1 MARISVIGAGAF
13 GLAISVHLAGIG
25 HEVLVWSHN
34 EEKITAL
41 RETGR
46 SDAFPGTDIPKEIKY
61 TSDRGKASEDRD
73 LIVFAVA
80 SPYSRNTAAGFA
92 PYIKEGQL
100 ITTVTKG
107 VEDTSFATQ
116 ADILKQEIPQAVV
129 TALSGPTHAE
139 EIVKSQPTTMVAASE
154 DERAAEYVQDI
165 FMSDRL
171 RVYTSQDVL
180 GVELGGSLKNVIAL
194 AAGMADGLGYGDNA
208 KAALITRGI
217 HEMAGLAVKMGAKAE
232 TLYGLTGIGDLIVT
246 CESKHSRNRKCGM
259 LIGQG
264 ISMDE
269 AVKTVGQVVEG
280 IHSAKAAMGL
290 SEKYGFPLP
299 ITEQVNAVLY
309 SGKDP
314 RQGVLDLMMRDKKS
328 EY

>member
-1 MARISVIGAGAF
+1 MAKISVIGAGAF
-13 GLAISVHLAGIG
+13 GMAIAVHLAREG
-25 HEVLVWSHN
+25 HAVKVWSHS
-34 EEKITAL
+34 EQRAAL
-41 RETGR
+41 LQQTGR
-46 SDAFPGTDIPKEIKY
+46 TEAFPDLQIPKEITF
-61 TSDRGKASEDRD
+61 TSDRAAASKDVE

-80 SPYSRNTAAGFA
+80 SPYSRETAAGFA
-92 PYIKEGQL
+92 PYIRKGQV

-107 VEDTSFATQ
+107 VEASTFAMQ
-116 ADILKQEIPQAVV
+116 ADILEQEIPQAVV

-139 EIVKSQPTTMVAASE
+139 EIVTGQPTTIVAASA
-154 DERAAEYVQDI
+154 DERAAEFVQDM
-165 FMSDRL
+165 FMSEKL
-171 RVYTSQDVL
+171 RVYTSDDVL

-217 HEMAGLAVKMGAKAE
+217 HEMAGLAVRMGARAE

-246 CESKHSRNRKCGM
+246 CESTHSRNRRCGM
-259 LIGQG
+259 LMGQG
-264 ISMDE
+264 ISMEE

-280 IHSAKAAMGL
+280 IHSAQAAMGL
-290 SEKYGFPLP
+290 SEKYGVPLP

-309 SGKDP
+309 AGKDP